1 MLMWVWLHL
10 LVEDISNQR
19 LPQSILEDSENKP
32 WRPIPR
38 GRLTP
43 VQALSLLRII
53 VGLALLLSICLGS
66 LTPSVTLMTI
76 VWLYNDLDGSSA
88 GVIQRNVLNAVG
100 LACFGWGS
108 VSVLLAGNFSS
119 DDLTLLQNWTIL
131 TATAVATTIQTQDLP
146 DMVGDKARGRRTI
159 PLVYGE
165 NWARFSVAILV
176 PMWSLL
182 CTTFWQV
189 TFRTSVITLIMAL
202 GLGLLVLIRR
212 DQATNEWV
220 WKLWCAWVCM
230 LYILPLFSPDQTEL
244 EV

>member
-1 MLMWVWLHL
+1 MLMWIWLHL

-19 LPQSILEDSENKP
+19 LPQSILEDKENKP

-66 LTPSVTLMTI
+66 LTPSVTLMTM
-76 VWLYNDLDGSSA
+76 VWLYNDLDGSSV
-88 GVIQRNVLNAVG
+88 GVIQRNVLNAIG

-119 DDLTLLQNWTIL
+119 DGLRLLQNWTML
-131 TATAVATTIQTQDLP
+131 TATAVATTIHTQDLP
-146 DMVGDKARGRRTI
+146 DMVGDRTRGRRTI

-165 NWARFSVAILV
+165 NWTRFSVAILV
-176 PMWSLL
+176 PMWSLV
-182 CTTFWQV
+182 CTAFWRV
-189 TFRTSVITLIMAL
+189 SLLTSVTMLATAL

-212 DQATNEWV
+212 DQVANEWV
-220 WKLWCAWVCM
+220 WKLWCGWVCM
-230 LYILPLFSPDQTEL
+230 LYILPLFSRDQTRL
-244 EV
+244 GV